1 MRKISDT
8 TNGNVPDGEMSGMKC
23 KFVRGKNID
32 VFKGIVLLG
41 AVICISSIVLLF
53 SLNRAEAGS
62 VNNFDELSAKLNIK
76 PIFADFETHG
86 ELYYRLIGTTAAWE
100 ANILGKFSSQTVS
113 LINHSPGEMELPSPQ
128 LSYEDHVPI
137 SALAFRML
145 PVPPENVA
153 KELMLT
159 KAGETNDE
167 IRSQLDDNLVYFQGV
182 RGGYRFELY
191 LLGKSNYFILRI
203 IQVR

>member
-113 LINHSPGEMELPSPQ
+113 LINHSPGEMELP
-128 LSYEDHVPI
+128 VPI